1 MHSRTIATLLVAVA
15 CLWSAEAAAQSRPPS
30 GRLTFFGSAQSLDFH
45 DGTTRD
51 FSELTAAM
59 TFRSRLG
66 EEDGGFEYAFDAR
79 GTQYPSS
86 NARNQRLR
94 LYDAWAGGRMRN
106 GRFTIRGGQM
116 WLHDLGALGSVGG
129 VMTEYRTH
137 PTRAGR
143 LRFGLFAGTEPKSF
157 DAGYVR
163 DVRKGGAWVALE
175 NGALRRH
182 VLGYVTT
189 RNSGLTE
196 RSVLTATNFVP
207 LGKKFF
213 LYQLAE
219 YDLQGPAGI
228 GSGGLNYFFT
238 NARYTPSPA
247 VELLA
252 TVHRG
257 RSIDAR
263 TITED
268 ILNGRPV
275 DQKSLDGFLYESA
288 GGRVTVE
295 IVRNVRIHAG
305 YATDRHNRDDRKF
318 GRISAGVW
326 ASNVGGSGFD
336 ATLSDNRSKRPD
348 GSYDSWYASLGRSL
362 GTKVYVTV
370 DYATSLVVVR
380 VIDNGVT
387 IERHPKSKRYGING
401 VWNMTRAFSFIAT
414 VERLQDES
422 STDERGTF
430 GVIYRF

>member
-1 MHSRTIATLLVAVA
+1 MHSRTIATMLVAA
-15 CLWSAEAAAQSRPPS
+15 AWIWAAEAGAQSRPPA
-30 GRLTFFGSAQSLDFH
+30 GRLTFFGSAQTLNLN

-59 TFRSRLG
+59 TFRSRLS
-66 EEDGGFEYAFDAR
+66 EEDSGLEYALDVR

-86 NARNQRLR
+86 RARNQRTR
-94 LYDAWAGGRMRN
+94 LYDAWVGGRTSN
-106 GRFTIRGGQM
+106 GRLTIRGGQM

-129 VMTEYRTH
+129 VMTEYRTG
-137 PTRAGR
+137 PLPAGR
-143 LRFGLFAGTEPKSF
+143 LRFGLFAGAEPKSF
-157 DAGYVR
+157 DTGYVR

-182 VLGYVTT
+182 VLGYVAT

-196 RSVLTATNFVP
+196 RSVLTASNYVPFGTKLFV
-207 LGKKFF
+207 
-213 LYQLAE
+213 YQLAE

-228 GSGGLNYFFT
+228 GGGGLNYFFV
-238 NARYTPSPA
+238 NARYTPSRTLE
-247 VELLA
+247 VLA

-275 DQKSLDGFLYESA
+275 DQKLLEGFLYEST
-288 GGRVTVE
+288 GGRVTAE
-295 IVRNVRIHAG
+295 IVRNVRVHAG
-305 YATDRHNRDDRKF
+305 YATDRHNREDRRF
-318 GRISAGVW
+318 GRISAGIW

-387 IERHPKSKRYGING
+387 IERHPRSRRYGVNG
-401 VWNMTRAFSFIAT
+401 VWSMTHAFSFIAT
-414 VERLQDES
+414 LERLQDDS

-430 GVIYRF
+430 GVVYRF